1 MAPIALEH
9 LSKRYPNGALA
20 VDALDFTIADGEFFA
35 LLGPSGCGNTTLLRT
50 IAGLESSSVGRLL
63 LGDRDV
69 THLPPVK
76 RDVAMVF
83 QDYALFP
90 HMDVADNIAY
100 PLRIRGL
107 GKAERR
113 VKAAETGAGLGLVE
127 LMERRPGQLSGGQQ
141 QRVALARAM
150 ACQPSV
156 FLFDEP
162 LSNLDARLRLEART
176 FLKKL
181 QKELGVTTIFVTH
194 DQAEALAMADRM
206 AVMQAGKIRQ
216 IGTPTEIFHRP
227 ANTFVA
233 NFIGSSP
240 MNLLSAVVSSDGSLV
255 VAGQAVFSPRGM
267 SSLGAGR
274 AVTVGARPEYVVL
287 VPVGTP
293 GSLMGVVTIIENLGA
308 TSLLSLE
315 LAGPDGVALQV
326 MVPEGSEPAI
336 GAEVAAQYD
345 HDRTL
350 LYDGDTGDLIGSDR
364 LVKAASS

>member
-1 MAPIALEH
+1 
-9 LSKRYPNGALA
+9 
-20 VDALDFTIADGEFFA
+20 
-35 LLGPSGCGNTTLLRT
+35 
-50 IAGLESSSVGRLL
+50 
-63 LGDRDV
+63 
-69 THLPPVK
+69 
-76 RDVAMVF
+76 MVF
-83 QDYALFP
+83 QSYALYP
-90 HMDVADNIAY
+90 HMTVRENMGFA
-100 PLRIRGL
+100 LRLRKRPQREID
-107 GKAERR
+107 AR
-113 VKAAETGAGLGLVE
+113 VKGAAETLGLTE
-127 LMERRPGQLSGGQQ
+127 LLDRRPRQLSGGQR
-141 QRVALARAM
+141 QRVAIGRAIVRE
-150 ACQPSV
+150 PSV
-156 FLFDEP
+156 VLFDEP

-240 MNLLSAVVSSDGSLV
+240 RNLLSAVVSWDGALV
-255 VAGQAVFSPRGM
+255 VAGPAVLPPRGV
-267 SSLGAGR
+267 SLTAGR
-274 AVTVGARPEYVVL
+274 SVTVGARPEYVVL

-293 GSLMGVVTIIENLGA
+293 GSLIGVVTIIENLGA

-350 LYDGDTGDLIGSDR
+350 LYDGDTGYLIGSDR
-364 LVKAASS
+364 LVKA

>member
-1 MAPIALEH
+1 M
-9 LSKRYPNGALA
+9 
-20 VDALDFTIADGEFFA
+20 
-35 LLGPSGCGNTTLLRT
+35 
-50 IAGLESSSVGRLL
+50 
-63 LGDRDV
+63 
-69 THLPPVK
+69 
-76 RDVAMVF
+76 
-83 QDYALFP
+83 
-90 HMDVADNIAY
+90 
-100 PLRIRGL
+100 
-107 GKAERR
+107 GKADRR
-113 VKAAETGAGLGLVE
+113 IKAAETGSGLGLDA

-206 AVMQAGKIRQ
+206 AVMEAGKIRQ

-240 MNLLSAVVSSDGSLV
+240 MNLLTATATGADELTIG
-255 VAGQAVFSPRGM
+255 GQRVRAPRGVR
-267 SSLGAGR
+267 LATDR
-274 AVTVGARPEYVVL
+274 TVTVGARPEYVAL
-287 VPVGTP
+287 VPD
-293 GSLMGVVTIIENLGA
+293 GSDNALTGVVTIIENLGA

-315 LAGPDGVALQV
+315 LVGAEEVAVQV

-336 GAEVAAQYD
+336 GEQVHARYD

-350 LYDGDTGDLIGSDR
+350 VYDGESGELIAGEVAESNR
-364 LVKAASS
+364 LTKAAPG